1 MFTSDTTYT
10 TRGNMIEMKVTGG
23 AELMK
28 KFQSI
33 KAEMWKG
40 FAAALVA
47 GGFPVTN
54 EAKEL
59 AAYLT
64 GNMRRSIH
72 LGTETRDITKPQATD
87 GAPQIPDMSVVA
99 TVARDLQT
107 TGKAKILAGTDV
119 EYAPVQEFLHK
130 AFLRPALDN
139 NRKEVEDEV
148 KRAVKMVIE
157 KAKI

>member
-1 MFTSDTTYT
+1 
-10 TRGNMIEMKVTGG
+10 MIEMKVEGT
-23 AELMK
+23 ATMLA
-28 KFQSI
+28 KFKQI
-33 KAEMWKG
+33 KAEMYKG

-72 LGTETRDITKPQATD
+72 LGTKTRDITKPQATD
-87 GAPQIPDMSVVA
+87 GAPQIADMSVVQA
-99 TVARDLQT
+99 VAIALEKA
-107 TGKAKILAGTDV
+107 GKAKILAGTDV

-139 NRKEVEDEV
+139 NRQEVQDEV
-148 KRAVKMVIE
+148 KRAVAMVIKKE
-157 KAKI
+157 SI

>member
-1 MFTSDTTYT
+1 
-10 TRGNMIEMKVTGG
+10 MIRMEVRDADK
-23 AELMK
+23 LMA
-28 KFQSI
+28 KFEQI
-33 KAEMWKG
+33 KADMYKG
-40 FAAALVA
+40 LAAALVA
-47 GGFPVTN
+47 GGFVVTN
-54 EAKEL
+54 DAKEL